1 MAEEG
6 WTQGNCQ
13 AAPGFPSLLISALE
27 NLGVTEPPRYYSRE
41 YEHHGTLRCRVILVV
56 ARSDRYPDILSW
68 RVTATGFRHQD
79 TYPLA
84 VRKALRYLCRIFE
97 RHLTPT
103 PMRFFP
109 PAIRTPVW
117 EARMRSLERRRHEEV
132 LLYQVATYLASLDQL
147 FDEQAN
153 LLREQTHRAEQAEL
167 ALRLQQ
173 IRAVQAEA
181 RAAAAV
187 SSEAVAQ
194 ESLRQAR
201 DQRMLEWTR
210 SGTPV
215 PAIGEDHVLLG
226 TPVFGWGPLVG
237 NPLAPPENP
246 GRSTAA
252 AARGATAQPQENGD
266 LEDGEP
272 GPLISPENASSFP
285 REEPTQANESA

>member
-6 WTQGNCQ
+6 WTQGDCQ
-13 AAPGFPSLLISALE
+13 AAPGFPSLLINALE
-27 NLGVTEPPRYYSRE
+27 SLGVTKRRRYYSRE

-56 ARSDRYPDILSW
+56 ARSDRYPDIQSW
-68 RVTATGFRHQD
+68 RVTATGCRHQD

-97 RHLTPT
+97 GHLTPT

-201 DQRMLEWTR
+201 DQRMLE
-210 SGTPV
+210 
-215 PAIGEDHVLLG
+215 
-226 TPVFGWGPLVG
+226 
-237 NPLAPPENP
+237 
-246 GRSTAA
+246 
-252 AARGATAQPQENGD
+252 
-266 LEDGEP
+266 
-272 GPLISPENASSFP
+272 
-285 REEPTQANESA
+285 